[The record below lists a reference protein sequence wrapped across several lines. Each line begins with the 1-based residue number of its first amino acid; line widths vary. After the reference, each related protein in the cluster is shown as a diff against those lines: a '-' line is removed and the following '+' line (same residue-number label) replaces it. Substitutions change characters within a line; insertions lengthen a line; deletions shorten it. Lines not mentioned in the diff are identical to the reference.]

1 MRRKPSLTWR
11 SNDQLHP
18 SHQYRE
24 MAAKGANI
32 VKAWGLEFWAISGS
46 IASFIAIVVLLIVFD
61 GKNVFTWNNITLN
74 AIISILSLAMKS
86 TLAYLVAECLAQW
99 KWIVFAR
106 QARPLMDFDRIDA
119 ATRGPLGSLRILTRT
134 KGA

>member
-1 MRRKPSLTWR
+1 
-11 SNDQLHP
+11 
-18 SHQYRE
+18 